1 MAQEIKR
8 KIVLEGEKEYSAALQ
23 AAQRNLK
30 TLRSELKA
38 ETAEL
43 GTNATAQQKAETRAR
58 SLQKQI
64 AEQEKIVKT
73 LRAALEEAKEQYGDN
88 EEVVAKWEQKLN
100 AA

>member
-8 KIVLEGEKEYSAALQ
+8 RIVLEGEKEYSAALKE
-23 AAQRNLK
+23 AQRNLK

-43 GTNATAQQKAETRAR
+43 GANATEQQKNETRAR
-58 SLQKQI
+58 NLQKQI

-73 LRAALEEAKEQYGDN
+73 LRAAQRGSGRQVGTKAQ
-88 EEVVAKWEQKLN
+88 
-100 AA
+100 